1 MGGSPKPCSKEFQP
15 VLRRRKTGPVATTS
29 RTVKRGLRVTHRRP
43 QTASTFALVATARR
57 TSGRGASRHSFRLAR
72 LPSPYVR
79 ILLQLKPDRRSGRTK
94 CRRAMSRSIA
104 NTSRTNVAANRMNG
118 DG

>member
-15 VLRRRKTGPVATTS
+15 ALRPRKTGPVAKTS
-29 RTVKRGLRVTHRRP
+29 RTVKRGLRVAHRRP
-43 QTASTFALVATARR
+43 RPRPPSAWLP
-57 TSGRGASRHSFRLAR
+57 
-72 LPSPYVR
+72 LPSGYVR
-79 ILLQLKPDRRSGRTK
+79 IRFQLKPDRSSGRTK